1 MNVQRNREEPSAAVR
16 ALPHRNG
23 WVALRITLIYLV
35 ISIVYIIFSDRLI
48 GLLADTPE
56 RFTAMSSAKG
66 VLFVVFTS
74 VMLYAMVRG
83 ALRREIALRT
93 DLDHSLQ
100 EAEQARDTLAE
111 QAQLLQ
117 ERQQW
122 FAAIFERVTVPFLL
136 FAQGGGHLVQ
146 CNPAALKFFGAQG
159 ETQLKGMRLTD
170 LLPEAAVNG
179 MLHDSRTGR
188 DASPAAP
195 YHSRFEWTR
204 PNGERIVA
212 RITLSTVVLDGEE
225 RCFAVCRDIT
235 ESVRAQQMI
244 AHSEEQ
250 LRVTMNA
257 IGDGV
262 ISTDEQGRVVM
273 LNAVAEQ
280 LCGWSARQAVGM
292 PLKDVLCLRHLQ
304 DDGRAEDPAMEVL
317 FAGRIHRGRYRQQTR
332 GGDSRQVN
340 CVVSPI
346 LGEGNSARGVVVVF
360 RDISEQMQREA
371 EILYLS
377 YHDTL
382 TGLYNRAFFEEETK
396 RLDTVR
402 QLPLALIIGDA
413 NNLKLVNDVFGHVEG
428 DRMIVQL
435 ASVFRACCR
444 QEDII
449 CRWGGDEFTML
460 LPGTGAEEARRI
472 CRRIQNA
479 CDALPPAEGSSVRAS
494 VSLGWA
500 VKTDRDQTM
509 DEVLRDAET
518 MMYANKL
525 REGQDSFQALL
536 LSLRG
541 RMDASLQEGSPHT
554 RGIEELGLR
563 ICRELALDEST
574 QQQFRQLTRLHDIG
588 NITMGDDIL
597 NRPDIL
603 TEQEWEQ
610 VRKHPIVG
618 YRIARSSPELAGVA
632 DAILCHHERWDGAG
646 YPRGLREQE
655 IPLLSRIFAVADAYD
670 VMTRGRPWQPAVP
683 AETALETLFAH
694 SGQQFDP
701 EIVRVFATVS
711 HDFQEAIG

>member
-1 MNVQRNREEPSAAVR
+1 M
-16 ALPHRNG
+16 G
-23 WVALRITLIYLV
+23 
-35 ISIVYIIFSDRLI
+35 
-48 GLLADTPE
+48 
-56 RFTAMSSAKG
+56 SAKG
-66 VLFVVFTS
+66 ILFVVFTS
-74 VMLYAMVRG
+74 VMLYALVRG

-93 DLDHSLQ
+93 DLDRSLQ
-100 EAEQARDTLAE
+100 ESEQARDRLAE

-136 FAQGGGHLVQ
+136 FDQDSGRLVQ
-146 CNPAALKFFGAQG
+146 CNPAALKFFGAAADADL
-159 ETQLKGMRLTD
+159 ESLRLTD
-170 LLPEAAVNG
+170 LLPEDAVSG
-179 MLHDSRTGR
+179 MLHATHRGQ
-188 DASPAAP
+188 DAGSGVP
-195 YHSRFEWTR
+195 YNSRFEWTR

-212 RITLSTVVLDGEE
+212 RITLSTVVLDGKE

-235 ESVRAQQMI
+235 ESVRAQQRI

-250 LRVTMNA
+250 LRVTVNA
-257 IGDGV
+257 IGDAV

-280 LCGWSARQAVGM
+280 LCGRTARQAIGM
-292 PLKDVLCLRHLQ
+292 PLQEVLCLKHLQ
-304 DDGRAEDPAMEVL
+304 DDSRAEDPATEVL
-317 FAGRIHRGRYRQQTR
+317 LAPHIHRGRYRQQTR

-346 LGEGNSARGVVVVF
+346 LGEGGSVARGVVVVF
-360 RDISEQMQREA
+360 RDITEQMQREA

-396 RLDTVR
+396 RLDTAR
-402 QLPLALIIGDA
+402 QLPLTVVMGDA
-413 NNLKLVNDVFGHVEG
+413 NNLKLVNDVFGHAEG

-460 LPGTGAEEARRI
+460 LPGTGAEEAQCI
-472 CRRIQNA
+472 CQRIQSA
-479 CDALPPAEGSSVRAS
+479 CAVLSPAEGSSVRAS

-500 VKTDRDQTM
+500 VKTDPAQTM
-509 DEVLRDAET
+509 EAVLREAEA

-525 REGQDSFQALL
+525 REGQDAFRALL
-536 LSLRG
+536 TSLRR
-541 RMDASLQEGSPHT
+541 RMDISLQEGSPHT
-554 RGIEELGLR
+554 RVIEELGLR

-574 QQQFRQLTRLHDIG
+574 QRQFRLLTHLHDIG
-588 NITMGDDIL
+588 NVTIGDDVL
-597 NRPDIL
+597 SRPDTL

-610 VRKHPIVG
+610 MRKHPIVG
-618 YRIARSSPELAGVA
+618 YRIARSSPELADVA
-632 DAILCHHERWDGAG
+632 EAILCHHEHWDGTG

-670 VMTRGRPWQPAVP
+670 VMTRGRPWQPAVS
-683 AETALETLFAH
+683 AETALETLFAQ

-701 EIVRVFATVS
+701 EMVRVFATIS
-711 HDFQEAIG
+711 HSFQEATG